1 MLFLFSEIEN
11 CGSGQTSYE
20 REDYSSRSGDRY
32 FVFADELPGLVA
44 EVRRACEH
52 RLVFEVP
59 LDVQTERIGGR
70 ITAGAIFLQ
79 RLHDDPVQIA
89 TNQSGKL
96 RALSLAMPGDIGAH
110 FQWHCLHKSR
120 RLLWLLVA
128 DRAADFIKALSHQIL
143 RIEGSATGKQ
153 LVEQNAE

>member
-44 EVRRACEH
+44 KVRRACEH

-70 ITAGAIFLQ
+70 ITAGGDFFSPPPFQ
-79 RLHDDPVQIA
+79 PSQKSPKKNRKTPPPPPP
-89 TNQSGKL
+89 GPGGPEG
-96 RALSLAMPGDIGAH
+96 ALPRGVF
-110 FQWHCLHKSR
+110 FQK
-120 RLLWLLVA
+120 
-128 DRAADFIKALSHQIL
+128 KK
-143 RIEGSATGKQ
+143 G
-153 LVEQNAE
+153 